1 MSAANSADD
10 RVYFP
15 ALDGLRFVA
24 FGLVYVF
31 HRGIPQIAGGIDSV
45 ARLVDARPPTK
56 GQAPWSLGD
65 SVLNNGWIGVQLFF
79 ILSGFL
85 IATLL
90 LREES
95 RLGRVDL
102 RAFWMRRI
110 LRIWPL
116 YYLTVAITFFALP
129 WLDGTWGSASTRTLW
144 SRHLV
149 PFLLFG
155 GNWSMG
161 LVGPVPYDAI
171 SILWSVCVEE
181 QFYLFCPLLIA
192 CVPPG
197 RRVPV
202 VVFLMMVG
210 VVGRIATAIAL
221 ERRLVTPIF
230 FQFSTITQ
238 LDTLLA
244 GVLLALVRERR
255 ASTSGEGTH
264 PLAVVGLMMLWVA
277 LLAKPDLGHGS
288 LAAGTLDFVAIWV
301 VGVMTVAVAATTRGV
316 LSHVLS
322 YGRIVWLGRISYG
335 LYMFHMTAFLLQRK
349 LFDFVGWFPHQEALA
364 PFASAA
370 LTVGLAAGSY
380 YYVERPFL
388 KRKMR
393 WSRVASRP
401 V

>member
-1 MSAANSADD
+1 MSTANPASD

-15 ALDGLRFVA
+15 ALDGLRFAA
-24 FGLVYVF
+24 FGLVYLF
-31 HRGIPQIAGGIDSV
+31 HRGIPQVASALDSV
-45 ARLVDARPPTK
+45 SRRIDKRLPTK
-56 GQAPWSLGD
+56 GVAPWSLGD
-65 SVLNNGWIGVQLFF
+65 SVLNNGWVGVQLFF

-95 RLGRVDL
+95 RLGRIDL

-129 WLDGTWGSASTRTLW
+129 WLDGTWGSASTRSLW
-144 SRHLV
+144 SQHLA

-161 LVGPVPYDAI
+161 LIGPVPYDAI

-192 CVPPG
+192 FVPAKG
-197 RRVPV
+197 RIPLV
-202 VVFLMMVG
+202 VALMILG
-210 VVGRIATAIAL
+210 VVGRAATAMAL
-221 ERRLVTPIF
+221 ERRLVTPIL

-255 ASTSGEGTH
+255 TPTS
-264 PLAVVGLMMLWVA
+264 
-277 LLAKPDLGHGS
+277 S
-288 LAAGTLDFVAIWV
+288 LAPMVKK
-301 VGVMTVAVAATTRGV
+301 
-316 LSHVLS
+316 SS
-322 YGRIVWLGRISYG
+322 
-335 LYMFHMTAFLLQRK
+335 Q
-349 LFDFVGWFPHQEALA
+349 
-364 PFASAA
+364 
-370 LTVGLAAGSY
+370 
-380 YYVERPFL
+380 
-388 KRKMR
+388 
-393 WSRVASRP
+393 
-401 V
+401 